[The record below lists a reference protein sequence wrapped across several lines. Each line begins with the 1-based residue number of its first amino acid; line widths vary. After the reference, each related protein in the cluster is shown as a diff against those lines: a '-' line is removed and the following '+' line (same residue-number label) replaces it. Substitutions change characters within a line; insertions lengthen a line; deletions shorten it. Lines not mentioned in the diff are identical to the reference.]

1 MEVKTQHQVA
11 PSHDER
17 ARARMQRF
25 QKLRQRP
32 GIRVVPKN
40 DDMRRL
46 LKHPQTGHFRAEGG
60 LEWPNDTFT
69 FKRLRDGDIIRE
81 SEVKTKANREAE
93 AHESEARESE
103 MKTKPNPEP
112 EAEAGAEA
120 NKSKPPASA
129 RGSRPAQQ

>member
-1 MEVKTQHQVA
+1 MVDVKMQHQKV

-17 ARARMQRF
+17 ARARAMRF

-46 LKHPQTGHFRAEGG
+46 LKHPHTGHFRAEGG
-60 LEWPNDTFT
+60 LEWPDDSFT

-81 SEVKTKANREAE
+81 SDVKRAEVK
-93 AHESEARESE
+93 
-103 MKTKPNPEP
+103 
-112 EAEAGAEA
+112 
-120 NKSKPPASA
+120 NKSPAPP
-129 RGSRPAQQ
+129 RRAQQ